1 MALARFL
8 QTSAERKRYVV
19 DYSDWLDSGE
29 TITTFSVTIS
39 PSTTPAFAVDSTAVA
54 GSGTQIVFFASG
66 GIDGGSY
73 DVELLATTTLTER
86 KQDCIQFTVRD
97 C

>member
-19 DYSDWLDSGE
+19 DYSDWLDTGE
-29 TITTFSVTIS
+29 TLTTFTVAVS
-39 PSTTPAFAVDSTAVA
+39 PTTSPAFVVDSTAVA
-54 GSGTQIVFFASG
+54 GGGTQLVFFASG
-66 GIDGGSY
+66 GTDGSNY
-73 DVELLATTTLTER
+73 DVELLATTTLAER